1 MRKFHI
7 IAVLID
13 WYTAVENIANGNIYN
28 SIGVVDELQ
37 KTIINCHRAT
47 VEVFYDSNIQQ
58 FNCFFLR
65 DGAAGDSIWKD
76 DSLRFLGINHMK
88 ILLCDYFTSFVSNY
102 RNGAFAGRKFKYKG
116 SDNS

>member
-37 KTIINCHRAT
+37 KTIT
-47 VEVFYDSNIQQ
+47 
-58 FNCFFLR
+58 
-65 DGAAGDSIWKD
+65 
-76 DSLRFLGINHMK
+76 
-88 ILLCDYFTSFVSNY
+88 
-102 RNGAFAGRKFKYKG
+102 
-116 SDNS
+116 